1 MKVCSC
7 ARCSCNFFISS
18 SFYKQGYLA
27 IGLFHWVERNDV
39 YTWLLGI
46 EFVYFVS
53 YFLWHKKDAS
63 SFLCVMCRCISKLE
77 FLYCLANI
85 SSAQEEPFTVIDK
98 AFDRLG
104 VRRRQTSARTSTQCF
119 QQGAPTDGNSQFI
132 HTVGSLLRDF
142 HQNESCSPWPYLL
155 SSNEGREQ
163 ERQLSI

>member
-18 SFYKQGYLA
+18 SFYNHGYLA
-27 IGLFHWVERNDV
+27 IGLDDV

-53 YFLWHKKDAS
+53 YCLWHKKDAS

-119 QQGAPTDGNSQFI
+119 QQGAPTDGNSQSI
-132 HTVGSLLRDF
+132 HTVVSLLRDF
-142 HQNESCSPWPYLL
+142 HQNESCPPWPYLL

>member
-18 SFYKQGYLA
+18 SFYNHGYLA
-27 IGLFHWVERNDV
+27 IGLDDV

-53 YFLWHKKDAS
+53 YCLWHKKDAS

-142 HQNESCSPWPYLL
+142 HQNESCPPWPYLL